1 MIHQPPK
8 VNNPFIKDYKEPE
21 GKFNQAWVNK
31 THKMSKF
38 LSLSVIFIS
47 LIIIGGWIFNIPF
60 FQGAIG
66 SLVPTRLNTAFLF
79 LIMGIMAYLLNK
91 NSSNEKIR
99 LLGSITGILILIFGF
114 ITIME
119 YVLGIF
125 LPLDNVLLA
134 SQPEAITRPRF
145 LSSINILLFGIII
158 LLFSRPMEIAKGQ
171 ILCVT
176 TGLISYLGLL
186 TFLIGLGNSS
196 NIFIYNQMAPL
207 SSFLH
212 LALSLSF
219 IGIFPK
225 EGIIKIFHQ
234 EAYGGYMSR
243 YLIPA
248 SVIIISVTGLF
259 IVVLEQ
265 LKIFTE
271 QFGLVLLI
279 IFTLAFTFFLILRYA
294 NRINRFHMARIA
306 SENRIIKME
315 KFFEDII
322 EGIVDGILVTD
333 SSNKIIYLNQGM
345 KEIFQVESGDLL
357 NKNFLKD
364 PSILNFINIEE
375 NYLQVVKNLK
385 PAFVNSIKVTNTRD
399 NVFVSGWIIPQIEN
413 GKFNGAILT
422 TSDVTAVKEAETVL
436 EASLKEKELLLAEIH
451 HRVKNNMQII
461 SSLLRL
467 QSSRLDD
474 ETVQNILTDSQ
485 NRIKSMAMVHESLYL
500 SENFASINMFHYI
513 NKLIRGLQSTYQ
525 MGAYLEFEVESEEI
539 ELEIEMAIP
548 VGLIINELVTNSIKH
563 GFSPDKNGKITV
575 HFKRAGLEYELIVKD
590 NGVGFDQD
598 LKFKDSPSLG
608 MELVHALTDQL
619 DGVLKFN
626 GDNGTCVN
634 IQFKNIYYSPRY

>member
-1 MIHQPPK
+1 
-8 VNNPFIKDYKEPE
+8 
-21 GKFNQAWVNK
+21 
-31 THKMSKF
+31 
-38 LSLSVIFIS
+38 
-47 LIIIGGWIFNIPF
+47 
-60 FQGAIG
+60 
-66 SLVPTRLNTAFLF
+66 
-79 LIMGIMAYLLNK
+79 MAYLLNK

-225 EGIIKIFHQ
+225 EGIMKIFHQ

-598 LKFKDSPSLG
+598 LNFKDSPSLG

>member
-79 LIMGIMAYLLNK
+79 LIMGTLAYLLNK

-225 EGIIKIFHQ
+225 EGIMKIFHQ

-294 NRINRFHMARIA
+294 NRINRFHMARVA

-385 PAFVNSIKVTNTRD
+385 PAFVNSLKVTNTRD

-436 EASLKEKELLLAEIH
+436 EASLKEKELFLAEIH

-598 LKFKDSPSLG
+598 LNFKDSPSLG